1 MLSDRLNQV
10 RDWAPF
16 ITMLIAVGTVMAT
29 ALNSFGAT
37 TKLLI
42 LAFLTITIGA
52 CFSFLLLR
60 LPAPRRVLVRLSPVL
75 IGATV
80 AVVVAF
86 LGGGGGGAR
95 CGGRSSVRD
104 VRGSFLAATPQ
115 RLPVNTRNPA
125 VSVRHPVIKEGSY
138 ARR

>member
-86 LGGGGGGAR
+86 LGGGEVAR
-95 CGGRSSVRD
+95 CGVRSSVLD